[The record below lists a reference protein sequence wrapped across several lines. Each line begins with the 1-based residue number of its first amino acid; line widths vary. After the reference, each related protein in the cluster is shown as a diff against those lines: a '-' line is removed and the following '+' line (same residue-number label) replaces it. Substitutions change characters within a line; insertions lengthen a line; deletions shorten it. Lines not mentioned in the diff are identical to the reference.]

1 MFDKKILCDGVTLK
15 DLLLCLSS
23 IADKEE
29 QNIEFSDDEVTID
42 LFVKTIIR
50 MTAISTTIFDE
61 V

>member
-15 DLLLCLSS
+15 DLLLCLAS
-23 IADKEE
+23 IADKEQ

-50 MTAISTTIFDE
+50 MTSISITIFDE